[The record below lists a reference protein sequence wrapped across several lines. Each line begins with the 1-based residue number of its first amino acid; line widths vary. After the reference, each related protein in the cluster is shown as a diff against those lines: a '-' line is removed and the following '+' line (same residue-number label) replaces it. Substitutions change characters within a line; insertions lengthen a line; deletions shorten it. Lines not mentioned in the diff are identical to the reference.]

1 MIKPIFVKNQ
11 IYDHGRQKVIEWL
24 SIVLVNKSRMIY
36 LIWLLMLT
44 TAKKKNLETS
54 GGNEMGFKL
63 EFKWFATIYA
73 FTK

>member
-1 MIKPIFVKNQ
+1 MADKKLLNDFQ
-11 IYDHGRQKVIEWL
+11 L
-24 SIVLVNKSRMIY
+24 LVYKSRMIY

-44 TAKKKNLETS
+44 TAKNNLETS